1 VVWTV
6 FPLVPRY
13 KAAGNSGVMY
23 QEKVLSDAVKWEFYL
38 DGDSR
43 YFRGY
48 SEARGN
54 LYFDISGGIDH
65 HNDCMNDDFRLSSV
79 YFDDE
84 DDPEVVWQIGYE
96 LASLYN
102 GVSSIL
108 AEGTRKLELADLL
121 HNGTRVNKPQKRNIV
136 ALLGKPSIS
145 NYLYNK
151 EFEKVQRS
159 DVRFFMMNLATE
171 REDAY
176 LILKYFDI
184 EGSYINYYKIL
195 ETLEALSKKTDIPIS
210 VDKKLRKAFTNTA
223 NNYTLSGLD
232 SRHGFKQAVKEN
244 KTPSMELP
252 EAHSFVASIAKEYLN
267 QLANGVINRIHN
279 KSFKMD

>member
-1 VVWTV
+1 
-6 FPLVPRY
+6 
-13 KAAGNSGVMY
+13 MY
-23 QEKVLSDAVKWEFYL
+23 QELVLTDAVKWEFYL
-38 DGDSR
+38 DGNSQ

-48 SEARGN
+48 AEGREN

-84 DDPEVVWQIGYE
+84 DDPEVVWQTGYE

-108 AEGTRKLELADLL
+108 SKDVRKLELAGLL
-121 HNGTRVNKPQKRNIV
+121 HDGVIVGKPPKRNIL
-136 ALLGKPSIS
+136 ALLGKPNIS
-145 NYLYNK
+145 DYLYNQ
-151 EFEKVQRS
+151 EFEKVKKL

-176 LILKYFDI
+176 LILKYFAV
-184 EGSYINYYKIL
+184 EGSYINYYKTL
-195 ETLEALSKKTDIPIS
+195 ETLEALSKKTGVAIS
-210 VDKKLRKAFTNTA
+210 VDKKLRQAFTNTA

-244 KTPSMELP
+244 KTPSMELS
-252 EAHSFVASIAKEYLN
+252 EAHPFIARIAKEYLN
-267 QLANGVINRIHN
+267 GLANGVINGIHN
-279 KSFKMD
+279 KSFKLD

>member
-1 VVWTV
+1 MT
-6 FPLVPRY
+6 
-13 KAAGNSGVMY
+13 
-23 QEKVLSDAVKWEFYL
+23 DAIKWEFYL

-48 SEARGN
+48 SEGRQN
-54 LYFDISGGIDH
+54 LYFDISGGVDH

-79 YFDDE
+79 YFNDE
-84 DDPEVVWQIGYE
+84 DDPEVVWQVGYE

-102 GVSSIL
+102 GISSIL
-108 AEGTRKLELADLL
+108 SKYVRKLELAELL
-121 HNGTRVNKPQKRNIV
+121 HDGVRVGKPPKRNIV
-136 ALLGKPSIS
+136 ALLGKPNIS
-145 NYLYNK
+145 DYLYKK
-151 EFEKVQRS
+151 EFEKVKEL

-176 LILKYFDI
+176 LILKYFAV
-184 EGSYINYYKIL
+184 EGSYINYYKTL
-195 ETLEALSKKTDIPIS
+195 ETLEVLSKKSGVEIT

-244 KTPSMELP
+244 KTPSMELS
-252 EAHSFVASIAKEYLN
+252 EAHSFVASIAKGYLDK
-267 QLANGVINRIHN
+267 LAHGVINGVHN
-279 KSFKMD
+279 KSFKLD

>member
-1 VVWTV
+1 
-6 FPLVPRY
+6 
-13 KAAGNSGVMY
+13 
-23 QEKVLSDAVKWEFYL
+23 
-38 DGDSR
+38 
-43 YFRGY
+43 
-48 SEARGN
+48 
-54 LYFDISGGIDH
+54 
-65 HNDCMNDDFRLSSV
+65 MNDDFRLSSI

-108 AEGTRKLELADLL
+108 ALGGRKLELEDLL
-121 HNGTRVNKPQKRNIV
+121 HNGHPIGKPKKRNIV
-136 ALLGKPSIS
+136 ALLGKPNIS
-145 NYLYNK
+145 EGSYNK
-151 EFEKVQRS
+151 EFERVKQSNVS
-159 DVRFFMMNLATE
+159 FFMMNLATE

-184 EGSYINYYKIL
+184 EESYINYYKIL
-195 ETLEALSKKTDIPIS
+195 ETIESLSKKTGITIS

-244 KTPSMELP
+244 KTPSMKLA
-252 EAHSFVASIAKEYLN
+252 EAHSFIVSIAKEYLN
-267 QLANGVINRIHN
+267 NLANGVINGEHR
-279 KSFKMD
+279 KSYNVD

>member
-1 VVWTV
+1 MT
-6 FPLVPRY
+6 
-13 KAAGNSGVMY
+13 ST
-23 QEKVLSDAVKWEFYL
+23 VKWEFYL

-48 SEARGN
+48 SEASKN

-65 HNDCMNDDFRLSSV
+65 YLDCMNDDFRLASV
-79 YFDDE
+79 YFNDE
-84 DDPEVVWQIGYE
+84 DDSEVVWQIGYE

-102 GVSSIL
+102 GISSIL
-108 AEGTRKLELADLL
+108 TESTRKLVLAELL
-121 HNGTRVNKPQKRNIV
+121 HNGVKVGKPLKRNIV
-136 ALLGKPSIS
+136 ALLGKPNIS
-145 NYLYNK
+145 PDLYNQ
-151 EFEKVQRS
+151 EFDKVKHA

-184 EGSYINYYKIL
+184 EGSYINYYKAL
-195 ETLEALSKKTDIPIS
+195 ETIESLSRETGIEIT
-210 VDKKLRKAFTNTA
+210 VDKKLRAAFTNTA

-244 KTPSMELP
+244 KTPSMKLS
-252 EAHSFVASIAKEYLN
+252 EAHVFLSTIAKEYLN
-267 QLANGVINRIHN
+267 NLANGVVNGIHN
-279 KSFKMD
+279 NKFQMKLKVY

>member
-1 VVWTV
+1 M
-6 FPLVPRY
+6 Y
-13 KAAGNSGVMY
+13 IY
-23 QEKVLSDAVKWEFYL
+23 QEIVLNDAVKWEFYL

-48 SEARGN
+48 SEGRKN
-54 LYFDISGGIDH
+54 LYFNISGGIDH
-65 HNDCMNDDFRLSSV
+65 QNDCMNDDFRLSSA

-108 AEGTRKLELADLL
+108 AKDARQLELAELL
-121 HNGTRVNKPQKRNIV
+121 HRGVRVDKPPKRNIV
-136 ALLGKPSIS
+136 ALLGKPNIS
-145 NYLYNK
+145 DYLYNQ
-151 EFEKVQRS
+151 EFEKVKKA

-176 LILKYFDI
+176 LILKYFAVQ
-184 EGSYINYYKIL
+184 GSYINYYKTL
-195 ETLEALSKKTDIPIS
+195 ETLEALSKRTGIS
-210 VDKKLRKAFTNTA
+210 ITVDKKLRAAFTNTA

-244 KTPSMELP
+244 KTPSMNLS
-252 EAHSFVASIAKEYLN
+252 EAHSFIATIAKEYLN
-267 QLANGVINRIHN
+267 ELANGVINGIHN
-279 KSFKMD
+279 KSFMLD